1 MIEGDEYRCIRP
13 ASPDA
18 ANGGFYAAGW
28 LLWQT
33 TRTVERPMTQ
43 LPLTITIDR
52 PIADVFRVLTTPEDT
67 PKWSSSAVEEA
78 LTSPGPV
85 GIGSTRRAV
94 VRSFGGRTTTNET
107 VVTEFEP
114 NRKVAMRTTSAPVPF
129 GASWSFSGV
138 PGGTRVDWSW
148 SFEFTGALR
157 LLAPAF
163 GSYFRRSL
171 QKDLDRLKLMM
182 EAGEL

>member
-1 MIEGDEYRCIRP
+1 
-13 ASPDA
+13 
-18 ANGGFYAAGW
+18 
-28 LLWQT
+28 
-33 TRTVERPMTQ
+33 MTQ

-129 GASWSFSGV
+129 EAAWSFTGM
-138 PGGTRVDWSW
+138 PGGTRVDWTW

-171 QKDLDRLKLMM
+171 QKDLDRLKRMM